1 MKCLAPPQKCVLC
14 AVWEIVLLLEK
25 CVKEAQWAKSSSNHD
40 WILHFSHSTFR
51 RSILYQ
57 FENSIGFFMYKYFFS
72 QLWTH
77 DLCCVQRTVG
87 FFEESAFFIAPLF
100 PLFPHIY
107 SIVLATEIWANNWNS
122 KNSLYNPLKS
132 SFLSKSKDRKIC
144 QPRKGLLSRSYW
156 KVSLKAWSRH

>member
-1 MKCLAPPQKCVLC
+1 MCCVQFGRLFC
-14 AVWEIVLLLEK
+14 FWKNVLKKHSELNQ
-25 CVKEAQWAKSSSNHD
+25 VVIIIGYY
-40 WILHFSHSTFR
+40 ILHIDIKLTFW

-107 SIVLATEIWANNWNS
+107 SIVLATQIWANNWNS